1 VALEATR
8 FGPGCRAHDFAFWF
22 CYRYGLGSGCGPV
35 SGPAPSA
42 ASSSCCS
49 FIAQVTRPPREL
61 AGKTEIVT
69 HLRASG

>member
-1 VALEATR
+1 LH
-8 FGPGCRAHDFAFWF
+8 FGFVTVTAW
-22 CYRYGLGSGCGPV
+22 GSGCGPV